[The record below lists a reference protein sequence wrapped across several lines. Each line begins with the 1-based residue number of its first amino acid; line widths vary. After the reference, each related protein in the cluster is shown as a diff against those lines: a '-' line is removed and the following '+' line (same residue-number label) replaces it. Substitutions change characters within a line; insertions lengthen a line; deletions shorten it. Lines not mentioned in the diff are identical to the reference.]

1 MRTLILSSL
10 LLLSSLTIAQEKL
23 GLEQVVNRVLTQ
35 NFGIQIAKI
44 DTEIAKNENNIGAA
58 GYLPTIDLQA
68 TQDFTV
74 STARQEFISGD
85 INEATNANNRAFSAG
100 AMLNWT
106 FFDGFK
112 MFATDEKLDELE
124 RYSELNLRASMEMK
138 IYEAVVNYYTLLSL
152 QEMEEVYTGA
162 IELSKMRKN
171 YTQNRFNS
179 GAANRIQ
186 LMQAEL
192 DLTAD
197 SAAYIANQQSQAQ
210 VKADLSKILQ
220 LNVTDDII
228 VEGNLSAREEKQEWE
243 AIAGQFMEQ
252 NTSIMQAK
260 SNIAIS
266 ELSTKEAQSRFY
278 PQLSFY
284 AAYDYGNSVN
294 EVGFLASNRSHGPSI
309 GITAKWSILNHLS
322 RATELRNSRLN
333 EERSQLVLQNDSI
346 NALADLRNYYQ
357 VMQFAE
363 EKLIFEQR
371 NISQTESIIEISQ
384 TALVAGSITPL
395 ELREIQYSAIQAEG
409 RLLQSQI
416 EYQTARL
423 NISLL
428 SGGFQSLF

>member
-1 MRTLILSSL
+1 MRIFILSSL
-10 LLLSSLTIAQEKL
+10 LLLSSLTYAQEKL
-23 GLEQVVNRVLTQ
+23 GLEQVVNRVLSQ

-44 DTEIAKNENNIGAA
+44 DTEIAKNENNVGAA
-58 GYLPTIDLQA
+58 GYLPTLDVQA
-68 TQDFTV
+68 TQDLAL

-85 INEATNANNRAFSAG
+85 INEATNASNRAFSAG

-112 MFATDEKLDELE
+112 MFATDKKLDELE
-124 RYSELNLRASMEMK
+124 RFSELSLRASMEMK

-171 YTQNRFNS
+171 YTQSRFNS

-210 VKADLSKILQ
+210 VKADLSKVLQ
-220 LNVTDDII
+220 LSVTEEII
-228 VEGNLSAREEKQEWE
+228 VEGDLSAREEKQEWN
-243 AIAGQFMEQ
+243 AIANQFMEQ
-252 NTSIMQAK
+252 NTTIMQAK

-294 EVGFLASNRSHGPSI
+294 EVGFLASNRSYGPSI

-322 RATELRNSRLN
+322 RATELKNSRLY
-333 EERSQLVLQNDSI
+333 EERSQLAYQNDSI
-346 NALADLRNYYQ
+346 NALADLRNYYE
-357 VMQFAE
+357 VMEFAE
-363 EKLIFEQR
+363 EKLLFEQR
-371 NISQTESIIEISQ
+371 NISQTESIIEISE
-384 TALVAGSITPL
+384 TALKAGSITPL
-395 ELREIQYSAIQAEG
+395 ELREIQYSAIQAQG

>member
-23 GLEQVVNRVLTQ
+23 GLEQVVNRVLSQ

-44 DTEIAKNENNIGAA
+44 DAEIAKNQNNAGAA
-58 GYLPTIDLQA
+58 GYLPTIDAQA
-68 TQDFTV
+68 TQDIGL
-74 STARQEFISGD
+74 SSARQEFLTGD
-85 INEATNANNRAFSAG
+85 INEADNAKNQAFSAG
-100 AMLNWT
+100 LMLNWT

-112 MFATDEKLDELE
+112 MFATDKKLDELE
-124 RYSELNLRASMEMK
+124 RYSELNLRAAMEMK

-152 QEMEEVYTGA
+152 QEMEEVYISA
-162 IELSKMRKN
+162 IELSKLRKN
-171 YTQNRFNS
+171 FTQNQFSS
-179 GAANRIQ
+179 GSANRIQ

-197 SAAYIANQQSQAQ
+197 SAAYIANKQSQAQ

-220 LNVTDDII
+220 LPVTDEIL
-228 VEGNLSAREEKQEWE
+228 VEGDLSLREEKKEWS
-243 AIAGQFMEQ
+243 AIAEQFMEQ

-266 ELSTKEAQSRFY
+266 ELTTKEAKSRFY

-284 AAYDYGNSVN
+284 AAYDYGTSRS
-294 EVGFLASNRSHGPSI
+294 EVGFLASNRSYGPSV

-322 RATELRNSRLN
+322 RATELRNSRLS
-333 EERSQLVLQNDSI
+333 EERSQLSYQNDSI
-346 NALADLRNYYQ
+346 NALADLRNYYE
-357 VMQFAE
+357 VMEFAE
-363 EKLIFEQR
+363 EKLLFEQR
-371 NISQTESIIEISQ
+371 NISQTQSIAEIASK
-384 TALVAGSITPL
+384 ALAAGSITPL

-428 SGGFQSLF
+428 SGGFQGLF

>member
-1 MRTLILSSL
+1 MRILILSSL
-10 LLLSSLTIAQEKL
+10 LLLSSLTYAQEKL
-23 GLEQVVNRVLTQ
+23 GLEQVVNRVLSQ

-44 DTEIAKNENNIGAA
+44 DTEIAKNENNAGAA
-58 GYLPTIDLQA
+58 GYLPTLDVQA
-68 TQDFTV
+68 TQDLAL
-74 STARQEFISGD
+74 SSARQVYLTGD
-85 INEATNANNRAFSAG
+85 VNEADNAKNTAFSAG
-100 AMLNWT
+100 VMLNWT

-112 MFATDEKLDELE
+112 MFATDKKLDELE
-124 RYSELNLRASMEMK
+124 RYSELNLRAQMEMK

-162 IELSKMRKN
+162 IELSKMRRD
-171 YTQNRFNS
+171 YTQTRYNS
-179 GAANRIQ
+179 GAANRIT

-197 SAAYIANQQSQAQ
+197 SAAYIANQQSQAEI
-210 VKADLSKILQ
+210 KAALTKVLQ
-220 LNVTDDII
+220 LSVTEEII
-228 VEGNLSAREEKQEWE
+228 VEGDLSAREEKQEWN
-243 AIAGQFMEQ
+243 AIANQFMEQ

-266 ELSTKEAQSRFY
+266 ELSTKEAKSRFY

-284 AAYDYGNSVN
+284 AAYDYGKSAN
-294 EVGFLASNRSHGPSI
+294 EVGFLASNRSFGPSI

-322 RATELRNSRLN
+322 RATELKNSRLY
-333 EERSQLVLQNDSI
+333 EERSELAYQNDSI
-346 NALADLRNYYQ
+346 NALADLRNYFE
-357 VMQFAE
+357 VMEFAE
-363 EKLIFEQR
+363 EKLMFEQR
-371 NISQTESIIEISQ
+371 NISQTESIIEISE
-384 TALVAGSITPL
+384 TALKAGSITTL
-395 ELREIQYSAIQAEG
+395 ELREIQYSAIQAQG

>member
-1 MRTLILSSL
+1 MRTLILSSI
-10 LLLSSLTIAQEKL
+10 LLLSSLSIAQEKL
-23 GLEQVVNRVLTQ
+23 GLEQVVSRVLSQ

-58 GYLPTIDLQA
+58 GYLPTLDVQA
-68 TQDFTV
+68 TQDLAQ

-85 INEATNANNRAFSAG
+85 VNEATNASNRAFSAG

-112 MFATDEKLDELE
+112 MFATDKKLEELE
-124 RYSELNLRASMEMK
+124 RFSELNLRASMEMK

-162 IELSKMRKN
+162 IELSKMRKD
-171 YTQNRFNS
+171 YMQSRFNS

-210 VKADLSKILQ
+210 VKADLSKVLQ
-220 LNVTDDII
+220 LPVTEEII
-228 VEGNLSAREEKQEWE
+228 VEGDLGAQEKKQEWN
-243 AIAGQFMEQ
+243 AIASQFMEQ

-294 EVGFLASNRSHGPSI
+294 EVGFLASNRSYGPSI

-322 RATELRNSRLN
+322 RATELKNSRLN
-333 EERSQLVLQNDSI
+333 EERSQLAYQNDSI
-346 NALADLRNYYQ
+346 NALADLRNYYE

-363 EKLIFEQR
+363 EKLLFEQR
-371 NISQTESIIEISQ
+371 NISQTKSIIDISE
-384 TALVAGSITPL
+384 TALKAGSITPL

>member
-1 MRTLILSSL
+1 MKALIISCL
-10 LLLSSLTIAQEKL
+10 LLLSSLSIGQERM
-23 GLEQVVNRVLTQ
+23 GLEQVVNRVLNQ

-44 DTEIAKNENNIGAA
+44 DTEIAKNQNNPGAA
-58 GYLPTIDLQA
+58 GYLPTLDLQA
-68 TQDFTV
+68 TQDLGL
-74 STARQEFISGD
+74 SSARQEFLTGD
-85 INEATNANNRAFSAG
+85 VNEADNAKNQAFSAG
-100 AMLNWT
+100 AMINWT

-112 MFATDEKLDELE
+112 MFATDKKLDELE
-124 RYSELNLRASMEMK
+124 RYSEMNLRAAMEMK
-138 IYEAVVNYYTLLSL
+138 VYEAVVNYYTLLSL
-152 QEMEEVYTGA
+152 QEMEAVYISA
-162 IELSKMRKN
+162 IELSKMRKT
-171 YTQNRFNS
+171 YTENQYNS

-197 SAAYIANQQSQAQ
+197 SAAYIANQQSQSQ
-210 VKADLSKILQ
+210 VKAALTKILQ
-220 LNVTDDII
+220 LPVTEELI
-228 VEGNLSAREEKQEWE
+228 VEGDLNQLEEQKEWDV
-243 AIAGQFMEQ
+243 IAEQFMEQ

-266 ELSTKEAQSRFY
+266 ELTTKEAKSRFY

-284 AAYDYGNSVN
+284 AAYDFGTSSS
-294 EVGFLASNRSHGPSI
+294 EVGFLASNRSFGPSI

-322 RATELRNSRLN
+322 RATELRNSRLG
-333 EERSQLVLQNDSI
+333 EERSQLAYKNDSI
-346 NALADLRNYYQ
+346 SALADLRNYYE

-363 EKLIFEQR
+363 EKLLFEQR
-371 NISQTESIIEISQ
+371 NITQTQSIAEIAQ

-409 RLLQSQI
+409 RLLQAQI

>member
-1 MRTLILSSL
+1 MRILILSSL

-23 GLEQVVNRVLTQ
+23 GLEQVVNRVLSQ
-35 NFGIQIAKI
+35 NFGIQIAKL
-44 DTEIAKNENNIGAA
+44 DTEIAKNENNAGAA
-58 GYLPTIDLQA
+58 GYLPTLDVQA
-68 TQDFTV
+68 TQDLAL

-85 INEATNANNRAFSAG
+85 INEATNASNRAFSAG

-112 MFATDEKLDELE
+112 MFATDKKLDELE
-124 RYSELNLRASMEMK
+124 RFSELSLRASMEMK

-162 IELSKMRKN
+162 IELSKMRKD
-171 YTQNRFNS
+171 YTQSRFNS

-210 VKADLSKILQ
+210 VKAALTKVLQ
-220 LNVTDDII
+220 LSVTEDII
-228 VEGNLSAREEKQEWE
+228 VEGDLSAREEKQEWT
-243 AIAGQFMEQ
+243 AIANQFMEQ
-252 NTSIMQAK
+252 NTTIMQAK

-266 ELSTKEAQSRFY
+266 ELSTKEAKSRFY

-294 EVGFLASNRSHGPSI
+294 EVGFLASNRSYGPSI

-322 RATELRNSRLN
+322 RATELKNSRLY
-333 EERSQLVLQNDSI
+333 EERSQLAYQNDSI
-346 NALADLRNYYQ
+346 NALADLRNYYE

-371 NISQTESIIEISQ
+371 NISQTESIIEISE
-384 TALVAGSITPL
+384 TALKAGSITTL
-395 ELREIQYSAIQAEG
+395 ELREIQYSAIQAQG

>member
-1 MRTLILSSL
+1 MRALILSSL
-10 LLLSSLTIAQEKL
+10 LLLSSLTIAQEKF
-23 GLEQVVNRVLTQ
+23 GLEQVVNRVLSQ

-44 DTEIAKNENNIGAA
+44 DTEIAKNENNIGTA
-58 GYLPTIDLQA
+58 GYLPTIDVQA
-68 TQDFTV
+68 TQDLAL

-85 INEATNANNRAFSAG
+85 VNEASNAQNRAFSAG

-112 MFATDEKLDELE
+112 MFATDKKLDELE
-124 RYSELNLRASMEMK
+124 RFSELNLRATMEMK
-138 IYEAVVNYYTLLSL
+138 VYEAVVNYYTLLSL

-162 IELSKMRKN
+162 IELSKMRKA
-171 YTQNRFNS
+171 YTQTRFNS

-197 SAAYIANQQSQAQ
+197 SAAYIANKQAQSQI
-210 VKADLSKILQ
+210 KAALSKILQ
-220 LNVTDDII
+220 LPVTDEIL
-228 VEGNLSAREEKQEWE
+228 VEGDLSKLEEKKEWN
-243 AIAGQFMEQ
+243 AIAKQFMEQ

-260 SNIAIS
+260 SNMAIS
-266 ELSTKEAQSRFY
+266 ELSTKEAKSRFY

-294 EVGFLASNRSHGPSI
+294 EVGFLASNRSFGPSI

-322 RATELRNSRLN
+322 RATELRNSRLI
-333 EERSQLVLQNDSI
+333 EERSELAYLNDSI
-346 NALADLRNYYQ
+346 SALADLRNYYE
-357 VMQFAE
+357 VMEFAE
-363 EKLIFEQR
+363 EKLMFEQR
-371 NISQTESIIEISQ
+371 NISQTQSIAEIAQ
-384 TALVAGSITPL
+384 TALLAGSITPL

-428 SGGFQSLF
+428 SGGFQGLF

>member
-1 MRTLILSSL
+1 MRILILSSL
-10 LLLSSLTIAQEKL
+10 LLLSSLTYAQEKL
-23 GLEQVVNRVLTQ
+23 GLEQVVNRVLLQ

-44 DTEIAKNENNIGAA
+44 DTEIAKNENNAGAA
-58 GYLPTIDLQA
+58 GYLPTLDVQA
-68 TQDFTV
+68 TQDLAL
-74 STARQEFISGD
+74 STARQEFLSGD
-85 INEATNANNRAFSAG
+85 INEATNAKNRAFSAG
-100 AMLNWT
+100 ALLNWT

-112 MFATDEKLDELE
+112 MFATDKKLDELE
-124 RYSELNLRASMEMK
+124 RFSELNLRASMEMK

-162 IELSKMRKN
+162 IELSKMRKD

-210 VKADLSKILQ
+210 VKAALTKVLQ
-220 LNVTDDII
+220 LSVTEDII
-228 VEGNLSAREEKQEWE
+228 VEGDLSAREEKQEWN
-243 AIAGQFMEQ
+243 AIANQFMEQ

-322 RATELRNSRLN
+322 RATELKNSRLY
-333 EERSQLVLQNDSI
+333 EDRSQLAYQNDSI

-357 VMQFAE
+357 VMEFAE
-363 EKLIFEQR
+363 EKLLFEQR

-395 ELREIQYSAIQAEG
+395 ELREIQYSAIQAQG

>member
-23 GLEQVVNRVLTQ
+23 GLEQVVNRVLSQ

-44 DTEIAKNENNIGAA
+44 DTEMAKNQNNAGAA
-58 GYLPTIDLQA
+58 GCLPTIDAQA
-68 TQDFTV
+68 TQDIGL
-74 STARQEFISGD
+74 SSARQEFLTGD
-85 INEATNANNRAFSAG
+85 INEADNAKNRAFSAG
-100 AMLNWT
+100 VMLNWT

-112 MFATDEKLDELE
+112 MFATDKKLDELE
-124 RYSELNLRASMEMK
+124 RYSELNLRAAMEMK
-138 IYEAVVNYYTLLSL
+138 VYEAVVNYYTLLSL
-152 QEMEEVYTGA
+152 QEMEEVYVSA
-162 IELSKMRKN
+162 IELSKLRKN
-171 YTQNRFNS
+171 FTESQFNS
-179 GAANRIQ
+179 GSANRIQ

-197 SAAYIANQQSQAQ
+197 SAAYIANKQAQAQ

-220 LNVTDDII
+220 LPVTDEII
-228 VEGNLSAREEKQEWE
+228 VEGDLSALEEKKEWN
-243 AIAGQFMEQ
+243 AIAEQFMEQ

-266 ELSTKEAQSRFY
+266 ELTTKEAKSRFY

-284 AAYDYGNSVN
+284 AAYDYGTSKN
-294 EVGFLASNRSHGPSI
+294 EVGFLASNRSYGPSI
-309 GITAKWSILNHLS
+309 GVTAKWSILNHLS
-322 RATELRNSRLN
+322 RATELRNSRLG
-333 EERSQLVLQNDSI
+333 EERSQLTYQSDSI
-346 NALADLRNYYQ
+346 NALADLRNYYE
-357 VMQFAE
+357 VMEFAQ
-363 EKLIFEQR
+363 EKLLFEQR
-371 NISQTESIIEISQ
+371 NISQTQSIAEIASK
-384 TALVAGSITPL
+384 ALTAGSITPL

-428 SGGFQSLF
+428 SGGFQRLF

>member
-1 MRTLILSSL
+1 MRILIIASL
-10 LLLSSLTIAQEKL
+10 LLFSSFSIAQEKL
-23 GLEQVVNRVLTQ
+23 GLEQVVNRVLSQ
-35 NFGIQIAKI
+35 NFGVQIAKI

-58 GYLPTIDLQA
+58 GYLPTIDVEA
-68 TQDFTV
+68 TQDLTIN
-74 STARQEFISGD
+74 TARQEFISGD
-85 INEATNANNRAFSAG
+85 VNEATNANNRAFDAG
-100 AMLNWT
+100 VVLNWT

-112 MFATDEKLDELE
+112 MFVTDKKLDELE
-124 RYSELNLRASMEMK
+124 RYSELNLRAEMEVK

-152 QEMEEVYTGA
+152 QEMEEVYTSA

-171 YTQNRFNS
+171 YTQSRFNS

-197 SAAYIANQQSQAQ
+197 SAAYINNKQAQAQ
-210 VKADLSKILQ
+210 VKADLVKILQ
-220 LNVTDDII
+220 LPITQEII
-228 VEGNLSAREEKQEWE
+228 VEGDLGTREVTQEWD
-243 AIAGQFMEQ
+243 AIVKQFMEQ

-266 ELSTKEAQSRFY
+266 ELSTKEAKSSFY

-284 AAYDYGNSVN
+284 AAYNFGNSVN
-294 EVGFLASNRSHGPSI
+294 EVGFLASNRSYGPSI
-309 GITAKWSILNHLS
+309 GITASWSILNQLS
-322 RATELRNSRLN
+322 RVTEFRNSRLN
-333 EERSQLVLQNDSI
+333 EERSELAYQNDSI
-346 NALADLRNYYQ
+346 GALADLRNYYQ

-363 EKLIFEQR
+363 EKLVFEQR
-371 NISQTESIIEISQ
+371 NISQT
-384 TALVAGSITPL
+384 ALNAGSITPL

-428 SGGFQSLF
+428 SGGFQKMF

>member
-1 MRTLILSSL
+1 MRALILSSL

-220 LNVTDDII
+220 LSVTDDII

-266 ELSTKEAQSRFY
+266 KLSTKEAQSRFY

-428 SGGFQSLF
+428 SGGFQKLF

>member
-1 MRTLILSSL
+1 MRILILSSL
-10 LLLSSLTIAQEKL
+10 ILLCSFSFAQEKL
-23 GLEQVVNRVLTQ
+23 GLEQVINRVLSQ

-58 GYLPTIDLQA
+58 GYLPTLEVVA
-68 TQDFTV
+68 TQDLAV

-85 INEATNANNRAFSAG
+85 VNEATNARNRAFSAG
-100 AMLNWT
+100 ALLNWT

-124 RYSELNLRASMEMK
+124 RFSELNLRAAMEMK
-138 IYEAVVNYYTLLSL
+138 IYEAAVNYYTLLSL
-152 QEMEEVYTGA
+152 QEMEKVYTGA
-162 IELSKMRKN
+162 IELSKMRKD
-171 YTQNRFNS
+171 YMESRFNS

-192 DLTAD
+192 DLSAD
-197 SAAYIANQQSQAQ
+197 SAAYISNQQSQAEIR
-210 VKADLSKILQ
+210 AALSKVLQ
-220 LNVTDDII
+220 LNVTDEIM
-228 VEGNLSAREEKQEWE
+228 VEGDLSAREENREWD
-243 AIAGQFMEQ
+243 AIAKQFMEQ

-266 ELSTKEAQSRFY
+266 ELSTKEAKSKFY

-284 AAYDYGNSVN
+284 AAYDFGNSVN
-294 EVGFLASNRSHGPSI
+294 EVGFLASNRSYGPSI
-309 GITAKWSILNHLS
+309 GITARWSILNHLT
-322 RATELRNSRLN
+322 RATELRNSKLN
-333 EERSQLVLQNDSI
+333 EERSELAYQNDSI
-346 NALADLRNYYQ
+346 NALADLRNYYE

-363 EKLIFEQR
+363 EKLLFEQR
-371 NISQTESIIEISQ
+371 NISQTQSIAEISE
-384 TALVAGSITPL
+384 TALKAGSITTL
-395 ELREIQYSAIQAEG
+395 ELREIQYSAIQAQG

>member
-1 MRTLILSSL
+1 MRALILISTI
-10 LLLSSLTIAQEKL
+10 LLSSLTIAQEKL
-23 GLEQVVNRVLTQ
+23 GIEQVVNRVLSQ

-44 DTEIAKNENNIGAA
+44 DTEIARNENNAGAA
-58 GYLPTIDLQA
+58 GYLPTIDAQV
-68 TQDFTV
+68 TQDLAL
-74 STARQEFISGD
+74 SSARQEFITGN
-85 INEATNANNRAFSAG
+85 INEATNAFNRSFSAG
-100 AMLNWT
+100 VMLNWT

-112 MFATDEKLDELE
+112 MFATDKKLDELE

-152 QEMEEVYTGA
+152 QEMEEVYIGA
-162 IELSKMRKN
+162 IELSKMRKD
-171 YTQNRFNS
+171 YTQSRFNN
-179 GAANRIQ
+179 GAADKIQ

-197 SAAYIANQQSQAQ
+197 SSAYIANRQSQAQ

-220 LNVTDDII
+220 LPVTNDII
-228 VEGNLSAREEKQEWE
+228 VEGDLSAREEYKEWD
-243 AIAGQFMEQ
+243 AIASQFMEQ
-252 NTSIMQAK
+252 NTTIMQAK

-266 ELSTKEAQSRFY
+266 ELSTKEAKSRFY

-284 AAYDYGNSVN
+284 AAYNFGSSVN
-294 EVGFLASNRSHGPSI
+294 EVGFLASNRSFGPSI
-309 GITAKWSILNHLS
+309 GITAKWGILNQLS

-333 EERSQLVLQNDSI
+333 EERSELVYQNDSI
-346 NALADLRNYYQ
+346 SALADLRNYYE

-363 EKLIFEQR
+363 EKLLFEQR
-371 NISQTESIIEISQ
+371 NISQTQSIADI
-384 TALVAGSITPL
+384 TKKALAAGSITPL
-395 ELREIQYSAIQAEG
+395 ELREIQYSSIQAQG

-428 SGGFQSLF
+428 SGGFQELF

>member
-1 MRTLILSSL
+1 MRALILISTI
-10 LLLSSLTIAQEKL
+10 LLSSLTIAQEKL
-23 GLEQVVNRVLTQ
+23 GIEQVVNRVLSQ

-44 DTEIAKNENNIGAA
+44 DTEIARNENNAGAA
-58 GYLPTIDLQA
+58 GYLPTIDAQV
-68 TQDFTV
+68 TQDLAL
-74 STARQEFISGD
+74 SSARQEFITGN
-85 INEATNANNRAFSAG
+85 INEATNAFNRSFSAG
-100 AMLNWT
+100 VMLNWT

-112 MFATDEKLDELE
+112 MFATDKKLDELE

-152 QEMEEVYTGA
+152 QEMEEVYIGA
-162 IELSKMRKN
+162 IELSKMRKD
-171 YTQNRFNS
+171 YTQSRFNN
-179 GAANRIQ
+179 GAADKIQ

-197 SAAYIANQQSQAQ
+197 SSAYIANRQSQAQ

-220 LNVTDDII
+220 LPVTNDII
-228 VEGNLSAREEKQEWE
+228 VEGDLSAREEYKEWD
-243 AIAGQFMEQ
+243 AIASQFMEQ
-252 NTSIMQAK
+252 NTTIMQAK

-266 ELSTKEAQSRFY
+266 ELSTKEAKSRFY

-284 AAYDYGNSVN
+284 AAYNFGSSVN
-294 EVGFLASNRSHGPSI
+294 EVGFLASNRSFGPSI
-309 GITAKWSILNHLS
+309 GITAKWGILNQLS

-333 EERSQLVLQNDSI
+333 EERSELVYQNDSI
-346 NALADLRNYYQ
+346 SALADLRNYYE

-363 EKLIFEQR
+363 EKLLFELR
-371 NISQTESIIEISQ
+371 NISQTQSIAEI
-384 TALVAGSITPL
+384 TKKALAAGSITPL
-395 ELREIQYSAIQAEG
+395 ELREIQYSAIQAQG

-428 SGGFQSLF
+428 SGGFQGLF

>member
-1 MRTLILSSL
+1 MRALILSSI

-23 GLEQVVNRVLTQ
+23 GLEQVVNRVLSQ

-44 DTEIAKNENNIGAA
+44 DTEIAKNQNNAGAA
-58 GYLPTIDLQA
+58 GYLPTLDLQA
-68 TQDFTV
+68 TQDLAL

-85 INEATNANNRAFSAG
+85 INEATNAKNRAFSAG

-112 MFATDEKLDELE
+112 MFATDKKLDELE
-124 RYSELNLRASMEMK
+124 RFSDLNLRAAMEMK

-162 IELSKMRKN
+162 IELSKMRKD
-171 YTQNRFNS
+171 YTQSRFNS

-197 SAAYIANQQSQAQ
+197 SAAYIANKQSQAQ
-210 VKADLSKILQ
+210 VKAALIKILQ
-220 LNVTDDII
+220 LPVTEEIL
-228 VEGNLSAREEKQEWE
+228 VEGDLSALEEKQEWDT
-243 AIAGQFMEQ
+243 IAKEFMEQ

-309 GITAKWSILNHLS
+309 GITARWSILNHLS
-322 RATELRNSRLN
+322 RATELKNSRLS
-333 EERSQLVLQNDSI
+333 EERSQLTYQNDSI
-346 NALADLRNYYQ
+346 SALADLRNYFE
-357 VMQFAE
+357 VMNFAE
-363 EKLIFEQR
+363 EKLLFEQR
-371 NISQTESIIEISQ
+371 NISQTKSIAEIAQ
-384 TALVAGSITPL
+384 TALLAGSITPL
-395 ELREIQYSAIQAEG
+395 ELREIQYSAVMAEG

-428 SGGFQSLF
+428 SGGFQRLF